1 MPLIVRETKEKTMKD
16 RRKLASFIKYMV
28 ITVILVAI
36 GIFGL
41 SINVGQSIQAQTIQR
56 FVLGAIMLIALYV
69 LSGKEALTWKKKS
82 TRYMLLLSAY
92 QLLFSLLTA
101 ISTYMDGPKVV
112 KSDWLFVLLSNLALA
127 FCVGLY
133 EEGFMRGIFLNGLI
147 KILPNTKAGLWM
159 AVIISSFLFGFIHVI
174 WDIPY
179 ILINPLSVIIQ
190 MAAKTIVT
198 GASGMLFA
206 ALYLKTKNIWTCVIV
221 HAIYDFF
228 LFLQEAFSRLGSTTP
243 SAQYVHV
250 HMEMT
255 PEQIIFYLL
264 MILRVLPNIIIAI
277 LVIRKLNPKEYVF
290 WK

>member
-1 MPLIVRETKEKTMKD
+1 MKD
-16 RRKLASFIKYMV
+16 RMKLASFIKYMV
-28 ITVILVAI
+28 ITVILIAI

-56 FVLGAIMLIALYV
+56 FVLGAIMFIALYV
-69 LSGKEALTWKKKS
+69 LGGKEVLTWKKKS

-147 KILPNTKAGLWM
+147 KIFPNTKVGLWL
-159 AVIISSFLFGFIHVI
+159 AVIISSFLFGFIHVM
-174 WDIPY
+174 WYIPY
-179 ILINPLSVIIQ
+179 IGINPVSIIMQ
-190 MAAKTIVT
+190 MASKTIT
-198 GASGMLFA
+198 AGAIGMLLA
-206 ALYLKTKNIWTCVIV
+206 AIYLKTKNIWTCVIV
-221 HAIYDFF
+221 HGLNDFF
-228 LFLQEAFSRLGSTTP
+228 IFLQEAFSRLGSTMPT
-243 SAQYVHV
+243 ADYVHV

-255 PEQIIFYLL
+255 QQQIFSNLHV
-264 MILRVLPNIIIAI
+264 ILILLPNIIIAI
-277 LVIRKLNPKEYVF
+277 LVIRKLNPKECVF